1 MEAEMAVQ
9 AAITQFKKELILAY
23 EQRKSLLAGSAQK
36 ETLANGHVVT
46 WLISGAGSQTAVT
59 RGQDGDIPYGV
70 PTNTQVSATLIEQH
84 APESLTGFDVFASQ
98 GNQVELMKTNVMAI
112 IRRAQDQ
119 IILTELANAT
129 QDYPVS
135 GTLTVEMIAGARAIL
150 GNQHVP
156 ISEEDNMFCVISPA
170 AEAYLLQTTEFTN
183 AEYRDVK
190 PFEGGIAMK
199 YRRWMG
205 MNWIVADVLQGA
217 GTSAEIMYMYHRSAF
232 GYAIAM
238 GEEKVTAGFNEEQQR
253 SWALATVYHQAKIL
267 QNTGIIKLT
276 HDGSAYVAS

>member
-1 MEAEMAVQ
+1 MAVQ

-23 EQRKSLLAGSAQK
+23 EQRKSLLAGAASK
-36 ETLANGHVVT
+36 ETIANGHVVT
-46 WLISGAGSQTAVT
+46 WLISGAGSQVAVT

-70 PTNTQVSATLIEQH
+70 PSNSQVSATLVEQQ
-84 APESLTGFDVFASQ
+84 APEALTGFDVFASQ

-119 IILTELANAT
+119 VILNEMANFT
-129 QDYPVS
+129 QDYPVTGS
-135 GTLTVEMIAGARAIL
+135 LTVEMIAGSRAIL

-156 ISEEDNMFCVISPA
+156 ISEEENMFCVISPA

-190 PFEGGIAMK
+190 PLEGGIATK
-199 YRRWMG
+199 YRRWMS
-205 MNWIVADVLQGA
+205 MNWIMADVLVGA
-217 GTSAEIMYMYHRSAF
+217 GTSAEIMYMWHRSAF
-232 GYAIAM
+232 GYAINM
-238 GEEKVTAGFNEEQQR
+238 GEEKITAGFNEEQQR
-253 SWALATVYHQAKIL
+253 SWALATVYHAAKIL
-267 QNTGIIKLT
+267 QNAGGIKIT